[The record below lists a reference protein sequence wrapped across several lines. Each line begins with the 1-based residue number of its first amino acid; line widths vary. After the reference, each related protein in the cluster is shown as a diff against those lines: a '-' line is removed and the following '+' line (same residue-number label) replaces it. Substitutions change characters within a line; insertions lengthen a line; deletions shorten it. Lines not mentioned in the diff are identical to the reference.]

1 MSDTNDTT
9 QTVTLSRRFDV
20 SAQRLFDA
28 WSHSRANL
36 SLDGAA
42 QC

>member
-9 QTVTLSRRFDV
+9 QTVTLSRSLDV

-28 WSHSRANL
+28 WAIPE
-36 SLDGAA
+36 
-42 QC
+42 QT